1 MCYRYLTRLACFSV
15 VEYELT
21 MMVHVHARGKMH
33 IIMVCMQGREMG
45 KHKEDRELVKTVRL
59 VRMDS
64 KGILRLAGNT
74 YGGRL
79 HRSRASA

>member
-33 IIMVCMQGREMG
+33 IIMVCMQGREME
-45 KHKEDRELVKTVRL
+45 KHKDYRELV
-59 VRMDS
+59 
-64 KGILRLAGNT
+64 NT
-74 YGGRL
+74 FL
-79 HRSRASA
+79 LF

>member
-1 MCYRYLTRLACFSV
+1 M

-21 MMVHVHARGKMH
+21 MLVHVHARGKMH

-59 VRMDS
+59 V
-64 KGILRLAGNT
+64 
-74 YGGRL
+74 
-79 HRSRASA
+79 